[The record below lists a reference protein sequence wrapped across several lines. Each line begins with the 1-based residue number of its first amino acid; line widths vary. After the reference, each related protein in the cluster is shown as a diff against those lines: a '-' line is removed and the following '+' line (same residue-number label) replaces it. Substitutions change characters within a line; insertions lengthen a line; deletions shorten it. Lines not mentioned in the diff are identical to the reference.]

1 MAGGLQGEP
10 RLSDDDVAGTASTSV
25 VKETGGDSV
34 ADLTVDD
41 LVVGDVVPTSELFAA
56 TATASAESA
65 RRLQRFALRHP
76 RVSVWIILILVLGL
90 WGTWA
95 GPGWNP
101 QPMQSLIVP
110 ERDDTAID
118 SLWETPALGSYEVS
132 LEVTEV
138 TLRDGT
144 VVPATI
150 RRPVGF
156 GGVAPGVV
164 FIHGTGTDSH
174 TNFEREASA
183 LTSAGIVTIVPD
195 KRTTDYSTTHRDYPA
210 LADDYEDV
218 FENLIMRPGVD
229 PRHSGIYAVSEGCF
243 IAPIIAA
250 RNSHVGFVALISA
263 PVLPIREQG
272 AMAADTY
279 LRNLGAPERFIG
291 VIPRLV
297 GQDFGA
303 DTFKY
308 IDFDVS
314 KYQRQMDMPVIML
327 YGTGDMSMPTIQG
340 PQILRDDL
348 ARNGNHDFTV
358 RYYGGADHGLQI
370 DGVLVANAM
379 RDTADWIN
387 GLPQTADAVP
397 HIAGE
402 QPTQTYQA
410 GSVDQPHWFASGP
423 FAVWTFIVGLVL
435 TLAVI
440 ILTILG
446 AIRIRSWRLWDFCG
460 CGPTVSFASLAVI
473 FSWSAAVAYVAA
485 IAILALSYQQNRFI
499 VQGGWLAVQAIAF
512 IAAWMVVR
520 VPFAWHGAHYPKDG
534 SRAHALSGLAN
545 VIVVVSFVG
554 QLMLL
559 FALAYWGFY
568 PSIV

>member
-138 TLRDGT
+138 TLRYGT

-435 TLAVI
+435 TLAGI